1 MMVSRVERPKTLTGI
16 ALTQIREAIVEGQFA
31 FGEQLSEASLA
42 AGLGISKTPV
52 REALLRLQAE
62 GLVDVQP
69 QVGTFVFRLDATDV
83 AEVCR
88 FREIIE
94 TAALAEAMR
103 HHADELIGRLEANI
117 AEIAVAHRAHDLRR
131 LPLLDQEFHET
142 IIACCG
148 NTYLQASYEL
158 IAHKIRALRNRLPEE
173 NERVGHCLAT
183 HSELVTTMRTA
194 SVLKSQQL
202 LAAHIRDT
210 LDSYLAA
217 SRSPRNRSEG
227 ARIGTAVDQE
237 VLPGDEGRLRR
248 A

>member
-1 MMVSRVERPKTLTGI
+1 MMVERVERPKSLTEI
-16 ALTQIREAIVEGQFA
+16 ALAQIREAIVQGYYA

-62 GLVDVQP
+62 GLVEVQP
-69 QVGTFVFRLDATDV
+69 QVGTFVFSLDDAEV

-103 HHADELIGRLEANI
+103 HRPAQLIARLEANL
-117 AEIAVAHRAHDLRR
+117 AEIAVANDAHDLRR
-131 LPLLDQEFHET
+131 LPLLDQDFHES
-142 IIACCG
+142 IITCCG
-148 NTYLQASYEL
+148 NTYLQAAYDL

-183 HSELVTTMRTA
+183 HAELVATIRSS
-194 SVLKSQQL
+194 SVLRSQQL

-217 SRSPRNRSEG
+217 SRN
-227 ARIGTAVDQE
+227 
-237 VLPGDEGRLRR
+237 LRP
-248 A
+248 AASSAAA

>member
-1 MMVSRVERPKTLTGI
+1 MMVERVERPKSLTGI
-16 ALTQIREAIVEGQFA
+16 ALARIREAIVEGQFS

-42 AGLGISKTPV
+42 ADLGISKTPV
-52 REALLRLQAE
+52 REALQRLQSE

-69 QVGTFVFRLDATDV
+69 QVGTFVFSLDEAGV
-83 AEVCR
+83 AEICR

-103 HHADELIGRLEANI
+103 HRSDGLIERLETNLG
-117 AEIAVAHRAHDLRR
+117 EIAVAQAANDLKQ
-131 LPLLDQEFHET
+131 LPLLDQDFHET

-148 NTYLQASYEL
+148 NAYLQASYEL
-158 IAHKIRALRNRLPEE
+158 IAHKIRALRNRLPED

-183 HSELVTTMRTA
+183 HSELVTTMRTR

-210 LDSYLAA
+210 LESYLEA
-217 SRSPRNRSEG
+217 SRSPGSR
-227 ARIGTAVDQE
+227 ARVA
-237 VLPGDEGRLRR
+237 
-248 A
+248 AA